1 MSYGGYRRNDLAYG
15 DDYGGERWDRDRF
28 ERIKPRVRSPPERE
42 APQYAEPRG
51 GDRRAIYIDER
62 IERREAG
69 GRYEERDRFYEEDR
83 APPRRRPEYLDEDPR
98 KGRGEIAP
106 YRQAKWSAAEY
117 DIPIRAPARPTI
129 RRRQSSLDTYDRRP
143 VPRYDDD
150 ERAPPPP
157 TKYREVIRYRDEPE
171 ENYREVRIRRERS
184 VRPIR
189 VEESSDSFEEIS
201 PPSPPQRALKR
212 GKTRFP
218 KRLTERRAIIDFAYP
233 FEEEVRR
240 QVLSIAMP
248 TNIYLGGFLFC
259 SSGTY

>member
-28 ERIKPRVRSPPERE
+28 ERTKPRARSPPEKE
-42 APQYAEPRG
+42 APRYAEPRG
-51 GDRRAIYIDER
+51 GDRREIYIDER
-62 IERREAG
+62 IERRGSGG
-69 GRYEERDRFYEEDR
+69 GRYEERDKLYEEDR
-83 APPRRRPEYLDEDPR
+83 GPPRRRPEYLDEDPR
-98 KGRGEIAP
+98 KGRGEMAP
-106 YRQAKWSAAEY
+106 YRQAKWPAAEY
-117 DIPIRAPARPTI
+117 DIPIRAPPRPTY

-143 VPRYDDD
+143 APRYGDD
-150 ERAPPPP
+150 ERGPPTP
-157 TKYREVIRYRDEPE
+157 TKYREVIRYRDPEPLEPERE

-184 VRPIR
+184 TRRPIR

-233 FEEEVRR
+233 FEEEV
-240 QVLSIAMP
+240 
-248 TNIYLGGFLFC
+248 G
-259 SSGTY
+259 